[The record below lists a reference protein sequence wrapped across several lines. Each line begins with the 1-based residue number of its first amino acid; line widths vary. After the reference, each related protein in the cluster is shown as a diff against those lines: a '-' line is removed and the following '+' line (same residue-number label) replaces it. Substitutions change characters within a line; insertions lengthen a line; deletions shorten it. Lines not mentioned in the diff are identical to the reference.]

1 MNDKRKATEDFIIS
15 NIDHILPGSQNKQFY
30 KDLFASMDDAQ
41 FDQWMQDLRDKKMHL
56 CLIAPNGGKQTIS
69 IERNLAHGKKL
80 GYNFFQRVWIGGT
93 GDRPTYLTPVP
104 YMILLL
110 PLRRQGQLLVKKI
123 SIPQDN
129 RSVDDLTGQPTGAS
143 KGSKISAP
151 EGQVMAANQLDEC
164 LNEFWKFR
172 GGDTRGF
179 DAMNKTLSKTGTVS
193 LKQIQQYASGVESTK
208 TLKTILS
215 GMHLKSTL

>member
-1 MNDKRKATEDFIIS
+1 MNDKRQAAEDFIVS
-15 NIDHILPGSQNKQFY
+15 NIDHILPGSPNKQFY
-30 KDLFASMDDAQ
+30 KQLFADMDDSQ
-41 FDQWMQDLRDKKMHL
+41 FNQWMQDLRDKKHSL
-56 CLIAPNGGKQTIS
+56 ALIAPNGGKQQLNIQ
-69 IERNLAHGKKL
+69 RNIAHAKKL
-80 GYNFFQRVWIGGT
+80 GYNFFQRIWIGGT

-143 KGSKISAP
+143 KGSKISSP
-151 EGQVMAANQLDEC
+151 EGQVMAANQLDQC
-164 LNEFWKFR
+164 LNELWKFR

-179 DAMNKTLSKTGTVS
+179 DAMNKTISKSGSVS
-193 LKQIQQYASGVESTK
+193 LKQIEQYASGVESTK
-208 TLKTILS
+208 TMKTILT

>member
-1 MNDKRKATEDFIIS
+1 MNPNRTAAQEFIIS
-15 NIDHILPGSQNKQFY
+15 NIDKILPGSPNKQFY
-30 KDLFASMDDAQ
+30 TDLFAAMDDTQ
-41 FDQWMQDLRDKKMHL
+41 FDNWMKDLRDGKIHL
-56 CLIAPNGGKQTIS
+56 CLIAPNGSDKTIS
-69 IERNLAHGKKL
+69 IERNIAHGKKL
-80 GYNFFQRVWIGGT
+80 GYNFFQRIWIGGT
-93 GDRPTYLTPVP
+93 DGRPTYLTPVP
-104 YMILLL
+104 YMVLLL

-172 GGDTRGF
+172 GGDTKGF
-179 DAMNKTLSKTGTVS
+179 DAMNKILSKTGTVS
-193 LKQIQQYASGVESTK
+193 LKQIEQYASGVESTK
-208 TLKTILS
+208 TLKTILT